1 MTPAGILLVGAG
13 GHALACID
21 VIEAQGRFCIR
32 GLLGSPA
39 EKGGQRLGYP
49 VLGSDEDLPALAQ
62 PGSHALV
69 CVGQIKTPEPRM
81 RLFARLRELGY
92 TLPAIVA
99 PTAWVSPHARIGA
112 GSIVMHGAI
121 VNAGAEVGENCI
133 INTRALVE
141 HGARVGDYCHVS
153 TGALLNGDVEV
164 GAGSF
169 IGSGSQLKEGV
180 RVGQRCIVG
189 FGATVF
195 SNLADGAILKQAG

>member
-1 MTPAGILLVGAG
+1 MTQDSILLIGAG

-21 VIEAQGRFCIR
+21 VIEAQGRFRIQ

-39 EKGGQRLGYP
+39 EKGGQRLGYA
-49 VLGSDEDLPALAQ
+49 VLGSDEDLTALAR
-62 PGSHALV
+62 PGIHALV

-81 RLFARLRELGY
+81 WLFSRLRELGY
-92 TLPAIVA
+92 GLPAIVA

-112 GSIVMHGAI
+112 GSIVMQGAI

-133 INTRALVE
+133 INSRALVE
-141 HGARVGDYCHVS
+141 HGARVGDHCHVS

-164 GAGSF
+164 GTGSF
-169 IGSGSQLKEGV
+169 VGSGSQLKEGV

-189 FGATVF
+189 LGVTVF
-195 SNLADGAILKQAG
+195 SNLADGMTFKQAR

>member
-1 MTPAGILLVGAG
+1 MTPEGILLVGAG
-13 GHALACID
+13 GHAMSCID
-21 VIEAQGRFCIR
+21 VIEAQGRFCIQ

-49 VLGSDEDLPALAQ
+49 VLGSDEDLSALLL
-62 PGSHALV
+62 PGGNALV

-81 RLFARLRELGY
+81 RLFGRLRELGY
-92 TLPAIVA
+92 ALPAIVA

-141 HGARVGDYCHVS
+141 HGARVGNHCHVS

-169 IGSGSQLKEGV
+169 IGSGSQVKDGV

-195 SNLADGAILKQAG
+195 GNLADGATLKQAG